1 MVWERGQAYNHGSLS
16 VFMYDGKLMKN
27 MGIERQHQNLE
38 LARAGDQPAF
48 EQLIEPYRRELLV
61 HCYRILGSFEDAED
75 MLQETLVRVWK
86 KLDSFEGRA
95 SLRAWLYKIATNAC
109 LDALD
114 RRRVR
119 GLPRE
124 LYAQGNPNDPLPP
137 ASQEV
142 IWIEPFPDAL
152 VDPQPNIYPEAR
164 YEVLESITLA
174 FMAALQKLPGR
185 QRAALLL
192 CDVLGWNSAE
202 AAEILDMTAAAV
214 NSALQRARET
224 MKQPIERKS
233 TASRLNEQLAALL
246 TRYVAAWESADSAA
260 LVAILREDVALT
272 MPPIPVWYG
281 GRVAVKAFLDGFLF
295 KGPEL
300 MRMKLIPVHLNGS
313 PSFATYQQDES
324 GVYRAAAIH
333 ILTIEDGEI
342 AEINDYLSFD
352 GQLFSK
358 LGLPLMV

>member
-1 MVWERGQAYNHGSLS
+1 
-16 VFMYDGKLMKN
+16 MKN
-27 MGIERQHQNLE
+27 IDTEHE
-38 LARAGDQPAF
+38 SKILALVKAGDQESF

-75 MLQETLVRVWK
+75 MLQETFVRVWK
-86 KLDSFEGRA
+86 RLDSFEGRS

-114 RRRVR
+114 SRRVR

-124 LYAQGNPNDPLPP
+124 LYAQGNPNNPLPQP
-137 ASQEV
+137 AQEV
-142 IWIEPFPDAL
+142 IWIEPFPDL
-152 VDPQPNIYPEAR
+152 LIDKEPNIYPEAR
-164 YEVLESITLA
+164 YEVRESITLA
-174 FMAALQKLPGR
+174 FLAALQKLPGR

-192 CDVLGWNSAE
+192 CDVLGWSSAE
-202 AAEILDMTAAAV
+202 AAEILDMSSAAI

-224 MKQPIERKS
+224 MQQSSARKS
-233 TASRLNEQLAALL
+233 TSARLNEQLSSLL
-246 TRYVAAWESADSAA
+246 SRYVAAWEAADSAA
-260 LVAILREDVALT
+260 LVAVLREDVALT

-281 GRVAVKAFLDGFLF
+281 GRVDVKMFLDGYLF

-300 MRMKLIPVHLNGS
+300 RRMKLIPAQINGS
-313 PSFATYQQDES
+313 PSFAVYHLDES
-324 GVYRAAAIH
+324 GVYHAAALH
-333 ILTIEDGEI
+333 ILTIENGEI